1 MPPAAELARRNPAA
15 KTSSWSEWNPG
26 LGRRYTVGAEE
37 EVMLLDRTDYSLA
50 GCSDAVLARLQ
61 GRLGSHVSPET
72 HASVLELSTGVHL
85 SALGVG
91 LELAALRRR
100 LAVELGPMGMVAAAA
115 AMHPFSPQSE
125 VAVSAAPRYRR
136 LASSMRWLMQRAPT
150 LALHVHVGVP
160 DPDDAVRVLNRLREH
175 IPVLLALS
183 ANSPFSDGRDTGFS
197 STRTLTFGAFPRTGP
212 PRAYRSYD
220 AYVAAVDPLVAL
232 GAIPDATFLWWDV
245 RLQPQL
251 GTVEMRAMDAQTT
264 PRDSAALTALVQ
276 SLARLELEG
285 PELGSPT
292 VPEVLEEN
300 RFLAARYGIEARLL
314 DPRGSRRVAVR
325 RLVQELLEACRPHA
339 AALGCDAELEHVS
352 LLAARNGA
360 ARQRAWMARP
370 GRGAILPM
378 LASRFTGRKKVPP
391 GAISKDKRST

>member
-1 MPPAAELARRNPAA
+1 
-15 KTSSWSEWNPG
+15 
-26 LGRRYTVGAEE
+26 
-37 EVMLLDRTDYSLA
+37 MLLDPGEHSLA
-50 GCSDAVLARLQ
+50 ECSDAVLARLTAK
-61 GRLGSHVSPET
+61 LGAHLSPET
-72 HASVLELSTGVHL
+72 HASVVELSSGVHL

-100 LAVELGPMGMVAAAA
+100 LAAELETTGMVAAAA
-115 AMHPFSPQSE
+115 AMHPFSPQSG

-136 LASSMRWLMQRAPT
+136 LASSMRWLMERAPT

-183 ANSPFSDGRDTGFS
+183 GNSPFSDGRDTGFS
-197 STRTLTFGAFPRTGP
+197 STRTLTFDAFPRTGP
-212 PRAYRSYD
+212 PRPYPSYA
-220 AYVAAVDPLVAL
+220 AYVEAVDPLIAL
-232 GAIPDATFLWWDV
+232 GAIPDASFLWWDV
-245 RLQPQL
+245 RLQPRL

-285 PELGSPT
+285 SGLSAPV

-314 DPRGSRRVAVR
+314 DPRQSRRVAVR

-339 AALGCDAELEHVS
+339 SALGCAAELEHVS

-360 ARQRAWMARP
+360 ARQRAWMSRP
-370 GRGAILPM
+370 GRAALLPT
-378 LASRFTGRKKVPP
+378 LAHRFTGQHKVAP
-391 GAISKDKRST
+391 GPISPAERNI